1 MKNFHLPLPEDVYVA
16 LRQEAE
22 RSKRPATSIALDAI
36 KARLHDC
43 RRAARHQ
50 VIAEFARDF
59 AGTELDLDPQLEG
72 AGIEHLLDLSPGLM
86 TQVEK

>member
-1 MKNFHLPLPEDVYVA
+1 MKNFHLPLPEDVYVG

-22 RSKRPATSIALDAI
+22 RSKRPAASIALDAI

-50 VIAEFARDF
+50 AIAEFARDF
-59 AGTELDLDPQLEG
+59 ASTEFDLDPQLEG